1 MSVLN
6 QLKLTTVKARVAVS
20 PVQMRR
26 NKLLT
31 RIDEQI
37 AMAKAMGEGRTYAP
51 SRTRI
56 VKNKETGESRT
67 VEQVKRVKPWWW
79 QGPKGLLLQV
89 KYGTRT
95 LMLGKGQNAVEV
107 PSKGELVTALSVV
120 RQAIDAGE
128 LDAQLDLVAAKG
140 GSGGAHPR

>member
-89 KYGTRT
+89 K
-95 LMLGKGQNAVEV
+95 
-107 PSKGELVTALSVV
+107 
-120 RQAIDAGE
+120 
-128 LDAQLDLVAAKG
+128 
-140 GSGGAHPR
+140 

>member
-1 MSVLN
+1 MSVLA
-6 QLKLTTVKARVAVS
+6 QLKLSNVKTRAGIS

-26 NKLLT
+26 DKLIA

-37 AMAKAMGEGRTYAP
+37 ALASAMAEGHTFAP

-67 VEQVKRVKPWWW
+67 VEQVKRVKAWWW

-89 KYGTRT
+89 KYGNRT

-107 PSKGELVTALSVV
+107 SSKGDLVAALAVV
-120 RQAIDAGE
+120 RQAVDAGE
-128 LDAQLDLVAAKG
+128 LDSQIEAAAQK
-140 GSGGAHPR
+140 RK

>member
-6 QLKLTTVKARVAVS
+6 QLKLTTVKARAAIS

-37 AMAKAMGEGRTYAP
+37 AMAKAMSEGMTYAP

-67 VEQVKRVKPWWW
+67 FEQVKRVKAWWW

-95 LMLGKGQNAVEV
+95 LMLGKGQNAVDV
-107 PSKGELVTALSVV
+107 PSKGELIAVLAVI
-120 RQAIDAGE
+120 RQAVDAGE
-128 LDAQLDLVAAKG
+128 FDAQLEIAAVRK
-140 GSGGAHPR
+140 